1 MSSINSL
8 KELLVDE
15 LKDLHSAETQL
26 TKALPKMAKAAT
38 NPTLKQGF
46 TDHLEQTRGHLDRL
60 VQALDILGEKPG
72 GKTCKAMKGLV
83 EEGSE
88 AIEEDAPP
96 AIKDAN
102 LIGAAQRV
110 EHYEM
115 AAYGTSRSF
124 AEALGEG
131 DVVDLLTATYD
142 EEVATDKKLTTVSKK
157 VNKDALVSVSED

>member
-1 MSSINSL
+1 MSSITSL
-8 KELLVDE
+8 KELLVEE
-15 LKDLHSAETQL
+15 LKDLYSAEKQL
-26 TKALPKMAKAAT
+26 TKALPKMSKAASD
-38 NPTLKQGF
+38 PTLKQGF
-46 TDHLEQTRGHLDRL
+46 TDHLAQTKVHVERL
-60 VQALDILGEKPG
+60 ERALELLGEKAG

-96 AIKDAN
+96 SIKDAN

-124 AEALGEG
+124 ALALGE
-131 DVVDLLTATYD
+131 DEIVELLSATFT
-142 EEVATDKKLTTVSKK
+142 EEVDTDKKLTTVSKK
-157 VNKDALVSVSED
+157 VNQAALAVAD